1 MSVHRLWRN
10 VSRALAGYP
19 SPVTGDE
26 AKYQVEVEGRTF
38 RESFDKEG
46 KIWRPQFFVGDEKS
60 WMDFKDALAASELDG
75 EGGGQ
80 MAEAPHV

>member
-1 MSVHRLWRN
+1 MSRLWRN

-26 AKYQVEVEGRTF
+26 AKYQVEMQGRAF

-46 KIWRPQFFVGDEKS
+46 KIWRPQFFVGDEKT
-60 WMDFKDALAASELDG
+60 WMVFKDALATNDKEQAG
-75 EGGGQ
+75 K
-80 MAEAPHV
+80 